1 MPKKPSVRTLMDSEH
16 AKGSEILIKH
26 ARQYLLYNF

>member
-26 ARQYLLYNF
+26 ARQYLFYNF